1 MVTSD
6 DWTKSAMRDGEVVAE
21 LLVKLKKAKVRP
33 VLFSCPTLRW
43 GTGSH
48 GREKKLNQ
56 RDVARVH
63 RSWSASSSPSAYL
76 DGHEATIGSS
86 PVGSRSKVRP
96 YLPLSNSIVYVCLN
110 TIKIFIF
117 TTNNISRFI
126 ASLLL
131 CSPTKLEVFDM
142 ERVFLSF
149 RSCNRRLDFDVKRL
163 QNKKDIALLSERGD
177 IKNKNLKRMKL
188 NTQIFYVSLRM

>member
-43 GTGSH
+43 GNRQPRS
-48 GREKKLNQ
+48 RKE
-56 RDVARVH
+56 VESARCSPSTPL
-63 RSWSASSSPSAYL
+63 SWSASSSPSAYL

-86 PVGSRSKVRP
+86 PVGSRSKV
-96 YLPLSNSIVYVCLN
+96 LV
-110 TIKIFIF
+110 T
-117 TTNNISRFI
+117 
-126 ASLLL
+126 A
-131 CSPTKLEVFDM
+131 D
-142 ERVFLSF
+142 
-149 RSCNRRLDFDVKRL
+149 LDFDVKRL

-188 NTQIFYVSLRM
+188 NTQISTSLSECNLVENEDGSFLLPDLNLMPCEEATLYDYKYCKVKDTHLNH

>member
-43 GTGSH
+43 GNRQPRS
-48 GREKKLNQ
+48 RKEAES
-56 RDVARVH
+56 ARCSPSTPL
-63 RSWSASSSPSAYL
+63 SWSASSSPSAYL
-76 DGHEATIGSS
+76 DGHEATAGSF
-86 PVGSRSKVRP
+86 PVGSRSKVRRC
-96 YLPLSNSIVYVCLN
+96 LPLSNSIVYVCLN

-117 TTNNISRFI
+117 TTNISRFN
-126 ASLLL
+126 ASS
-131 CSPTKLEVFDM
+131 CFVSPTKLQVFDM

-149 RSCNRRLDFDVKRL
+149 LRLSKR
-163 QNKKDIALLSERGD
+163 I
-177 IKNKNLKRMKL
+177 
-188 NTQIFYVSLRM
+188 V

>member
-43 GTGSH
+43 GNRQPRS
-48 GREKKLNQ
+48 RKEAES
-56 RDVARVH
+56 ARCSPSTPL
-63 RSWSASSSPSAYL
+63 SWSASSSPSAYL

-96 YLPLSNSIVYVCLN
+96 RLPLSNSIVYVCLN

-117 TTNNISRFI
+117 TTNISRFI
-126 ASLLL
+126 ASFLL
-131 CSPTKLEVFDM
+131 CFPDKT
-142 ERVFLSF
+142 
-149 RSCNRRLDFDVKRL
+149 RSV
-163 QNKKDIALLSERGD
+163 
-177 IKNKNLKRMKL
+177 
-188 NTQIFYVSLRM
+188 